1 MRRTRILLVAVTL
14 GVAFGNAHA
23 QVQGGVVVGAVPGI
37 ARPGLPPRDP
47 NASVPTGTAIVS
59 GRVTVSASGA
69 PLRHAQ
75 VMLNAAEQAVQRSTT
90 TDGDGRYRFADLPAG
105 RYFLTANKAGY
116 VSAQYGARRSTEAGT
131 ALLLADGQSMSG
143 VNVALPRGSVI
154 AGRVTDEFG
163 EPVARAMVQAL
174 RYFYGPDGQRRPQPN
189 QTATTDDLGQ
199 FRLFGLTPG
208 EYVVSAS
215 GQLGQ
220 AGFVSGG
227 PAMVDTSA
235 TYLTSYFPGT
245 PNINDAQTI
254 SVAAGQETTVQLALS
269 VGRLSRVA
277 GTVVDSTGKPLA
289 GAMTTLQSPN
299 GGFMA
304 GMTGGLTGADGSFS
318 LANVAP
324 GDYLL
329 NVQPINRFGG
339 EAPLPE
345 SGSVPI
351 SVGDADIVNLRI
363 TTSGGATVTGRVVF
377 EGSAKRDNGQGG
389 KVRVMPQSAGFGA
402 QAGVMI
408 GSESGLVNDDGSF
421 ELKGARGPVLFRVA
435 AGPAWALKSV
445 SLEGNDI
452 TDSPTDL
459 TGPDGLSGVTIVLTD
474 KLTNVSGQVTDGRG
488 QPLKDFLVVVQPAEP
503 KSGPA
508 VTRYLRTIRPEQDG
522 RFRARGLP
530 PGEYFATAVESL
542 EQGRQ
547 FVPDVQA
554 RLRDTARR
562 FAVREGE
569 TVSLDLRLTAG
580 FE

>member
-1 MRRTRILLVAVTL
+1 MRRTRVLLVAVTL
-14 GVAFGNAHA
+14 VVSFGDAHA
-23 QVQGGVVVGAVPGI
+23 QVQGGVVVGAVPGA
-37 ARPGLPPRDP
+37 ARPGMPPRDP
-47 NASVPTGTAIVS
+47 NAPVPTGTAIIS
-59 GRVTVSASGA
+59 GRVTVSSTAL

-75 VMLNAAEQAVQRSTT
+75 VMLSSEQPFQRTTT
-90 TDGDGRYRFADLPAG
+90 TDGEGRYRFADLPAG
-105 RYFLTANKAGY
+105 RYFLTVNKAGY

-143 VNVALPRGSVI
+143 INVALPRGSVI

-215 GQLGQ
+215 GQLGFI
-220 AGFVSGG
+220 AGG
-227 PAMVDTSA
+227 PNAVDTSA

-254 SVAAGQETTVQLALS
+254 SVAGGQETTVQLALS

-289 GAMTTLQSPN
+289 SAMTTLQSPS

-304 GMTGGLTGADGSFS
+304 GMTGGLSSPDGSFS
-318 LANVAP
+318 IANVAP

-329 NVQPINRFGG
+329 NVQPINRLGG
-339 EAPLPE
+339 EVPIPE
-345 SGSVPI
+345 SASVPI
-351 SVGDADIVNLRI
+351 TVGDADMVNLRI
-363 TTSGGATVTGRVVF
+363 TTSAGATVSGRVVF
-377 EGSAKRDNGQGG
+377 EGTAKRDNGQGG

-402 QAGVMI
+402 QVGVRI
-408 GSESGLVNDDGSF
+408 GSESGLVEDDGSF

-459 TGPDGLSGVTIVLTD
+459 SGPEGLSGVTIVLTD
-474 KLTNVSGQVTDGRG
+474 KLTDVSGQVTDGRG

-562 FAVREGE
+562 FGVREGE